1 MKVSRKGRSY
11 ENGKALTID
20 LRRAILDEI
29 VLRGGNTITGYFPGT
44 FQAVAQK
51 FRVARSTVRKIW
63 RLYCDSFREDPLPK
77 GGGNPSNL
85 SQADLELIEVLKREK
100 GSITLKE
107 IYQELEV
114 IGECGGNTSTSA
126 ICRAIKN
133 RMPSGEAFSRKKIT
147 HIARERFTPENMIYS
162 QLFIDYVSSK
172 NPYKL
177 KFFDEAGVKTP
188 DVGTRNYGHA
198 PVGQR
203 CVEIIRKCES
213 PNITLNLL
221 TSLYDG
227 VGYFNLLNGP
237 TDTVKFLEFFYEA
250 SQNASP
256 LTGRPILECGDI
268 IIMDNLSCHHY
279 EGGEVLE
286 EFLNEQGI
294 ELLYTPIYS
303 PDLNPAE
310 QVFSKVKGALNF
322 HLRPVVHYDLRIA
335 VTEAIDTVTA
345 HDVRGFYNHTSYIFV

>member
-63 RLYCDSFREDPLPK
+63 RLYCDSFREDPQPK
-77 GGGNPSNL
+77 GAGNPSNL

-114 IGECGGNTSTSA
+114 IGECGACGNTSTSA

-133 RMPSGEAFSRKKIT
+133 RMPSGEAFSRNKIT

-162 QLFIDYVSSK
+162 
-172 NPYKL
+172 
-177 KFFDEAGVKTP
+177 
-188 DVGTRNYGHA
+188 HA
-198 PVGQR
+198 V
-203 CVEIIRKCES
+203 I
-213 PNITLNLL
+213 
-221 TSLYDG
+221 
-227 VGYFNLLNGP
+227 
-237 TDTVKFLEFFYEA
+237 
-250 SQNASP
+250 
-256 LTGRPILECGDI
+256 
-268 IIMDNLSCHHY
+268 H
-279 EGGEVLE
+279 
-286 EFLNEQGI
+286 
-294 ELLYTPIYS
+294 
-303 PDLNPAE
+303 
-310 QVFSKVKGALNF
+310 
-322 HLRPVVHYDLRIA
+322 
-335 VTEAIDTVTA
+335 
-345 HDVRGFYNHTSYIFV
+345 